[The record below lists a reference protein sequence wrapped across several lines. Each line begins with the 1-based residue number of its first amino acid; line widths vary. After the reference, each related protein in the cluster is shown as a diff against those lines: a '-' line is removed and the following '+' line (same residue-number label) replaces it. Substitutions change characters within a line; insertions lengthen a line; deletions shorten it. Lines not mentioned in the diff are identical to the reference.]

1 MMPLSQRNHLRVRAI
16 FLRSEGPRPLARE
29 RGSIKVTGNIGCD

>member
-1 MMPLSQRNHLRVRAI
+1 MMPLSQRNHLRRY
-16 FLRSEGPRPLARE
+16 SYGEGPRPLARE